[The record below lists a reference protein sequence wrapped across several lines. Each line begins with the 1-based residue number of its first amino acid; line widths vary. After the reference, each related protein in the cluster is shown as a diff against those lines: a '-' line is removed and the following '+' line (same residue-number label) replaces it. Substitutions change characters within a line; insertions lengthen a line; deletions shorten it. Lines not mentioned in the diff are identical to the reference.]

1 MKSRLLWIAAVAIVV
16 IGALGLRTVLEGR
29 AALAEGDAALADK
42 RPADAIAAYE
52 TAARWYFPAAPH
64 VDEAYDRLR
73 ELANRNSI
81 AAWRSIR
88 AAARATKTLWQ
99 PHADDL
105 AAADAAIAAASADDV
120 ERAPIGGTRDKALA
134 WQTAQLA
141 RDPRPSTGSA
151 VLAVFGLVAW
161 LVGMALAIRRPT
173 AVYAAISAAGL
184 AVWALGLYTA

>member
-1 MKSRLLWIAAVAIVV
+1 VKRTIAWVVTIAIVV
-16 IGALGLRTVLEGR
+16 IGSLGLRTVLEGR

-73 ELANRNSI
+73 QLANQRSL

-105 AAADAAIAAASADDV
+105 AAADAAIVVAAADDP
-120 ERAPIGGTRDKALA
+120 ERAPIGGSRDKVVA
-134 WQTAQLA
+134 WQTLQLA
-141 RDPRPSTGSA
+141 RDPRPGTGSA
-151 VLAVFGLVAW
+151 ALAVVGLVAW
-161 LVGMALAIRRPT
+161 LVGMALVIRRPK
-173 AVYAAISAAGL
+173 ALYAAISAGGL